1 MSHLDQTSIL
11 KSLFDLLI
19 AGLQEYSR
27 DLSQRLQFR
36 VVDIFTFILGET
48 EKEHRPTGTKT
59 DKQAKAASLALTRPS
74 NALLD
79 DLTSEISVNQ
89 TLLCAFNGGDQTRIG
104 NAVLTRE
111 PRKRFRLEDT
121 RARFP
126 FHKL

>member
-1 MSHLDQTSIL
+1 MSQAVSKSSLVSRLVLVFGVFVLAAMSHLDQTSIL

-79 DLTSEISVNQ
+79 NLTSEISVNQ
-89 TLLCAFNGGDQTRIG
+89 TLLLRVQR
-104 NAVLTRE
+104 R
-111 PRKRFRLEDT
+111 
-121 RARFP
+121 
-126 FHKL
+126 